1 FMAVIAVVPSIVFT
15 FTNNSLMQ
23 SFGGTSILIMVG
35 VAMDTIASLESQ
47 LKMHNYEG
55 FFK

>member
-1 FMAVIAVVPSIVFT
+1 MAVIAVVPSIIFVFT
-15 FTNNSLMQ
+15 SNSLIE
-23 SFGGTSILIMVG
+23 SFGGTSILIMVD
-35 VAMDTIASLESQ
+35 VAMDTIASLEGQ